1 MYSVRDQP
9 GLYLQIQASQ
19 GYKVRGATSKNQNN
33 YFFSFILSSCRKTW
47 ISVLRNKTW
56 NIARTGSTL
65 SYNPT
70 IQKTRT
76 GSIQSRREYTG
87 LKGQPGQLRK
97 ILSQINFKKEK
108 VGLGIQL
115 SDRVFA

>member
-1 MYSVRDQP
+1 MYSVWDQP

-19 GYKVRGATSKNQNN
+19 GYKMSGATSKNQNN
-33 YFFSFILSSCRKTW
+33 YFFPLSSCKKTW
-47 ISVLRNKTW
+47 ISVLWNKTW
-56 NIARTGSTL
+56 NIARTGSTRN
-65 SYNPT
+65 YNPT

-87 LKGQPGQLRK
+87 LKGQPGQLGK

-108 VGLGIQL
+108 VGLVIQV
-115 SDRVFA
+115 SNRVFA